1 MRVNTKILPKLFY
14 AGLHLASKPTNDHW
28 TVGCTWRRSPN
39 EIPAGSIRNMAH
51 GMAYEDAADWPI
63 MASAGAVTVES
74 CLGGGWCGPCGD
86 ERLTP
91 PGIDWRRTINI
102 YKYTHGSRRRVP
114 A

>member
-63 MASAGAVTVES
+63 LRHRQGQLAVV
-74 CLGGGWCGPCGD
+74 CGRWVVWALWG
-86 ERLTP
+86 
-91 PGIDWRRTINI
+91 
-102 YKYTHGSRRRVP
+102 
-114 A
+114 